1 MSILIAYP
9 TSEGQTE
16 KVTAFMRERL
26 LAGGHQVT
34 TGRPG
39 VAEGPSLADADRVL
53 VAASLHAGS
62 RQSEAV
68 DFAKRRAG
76 ELDRLQAL
84 ILSVSLSAAGRD
96 RADLEAHVARLER
109 QTGWPPARVAHVTGA
124 FRSSRFGWRTRPGQK
139 WIAWRRGQSTDSSH
153 GLALTGWAAVARFC
167 SDLVQDRE
175 VAATAAPGAAAGHG
189 SP

>member
-109 QTGWPPARVAHVTGA
+109 QTGW
-124 FRSSRFGWRTRPGQK
+124 
-139 WIAWRRGQSTDSSH
+139 
-153 GLALTGWAAVARFC
+153 AAVARFC